1 MGFLEEMD
9 KRVKRFGIIEMKLA
23 QGAAMF
29 FALVIAKLILQ
40 IMNINIWWFAVLL
53 VLCAIK
59 PFYVFWVKE

>member
-9 KRVKRFGIIEMKLA
+9 KRVKMFGIIEMKLA